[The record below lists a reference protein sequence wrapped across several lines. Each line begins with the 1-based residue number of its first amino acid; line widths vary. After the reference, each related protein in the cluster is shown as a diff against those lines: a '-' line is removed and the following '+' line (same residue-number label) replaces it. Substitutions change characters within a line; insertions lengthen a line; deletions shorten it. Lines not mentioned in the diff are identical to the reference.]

1 MLSRRS
7 ALPSRVFGLA
17 LPLAAAT
24 AAVREPPSL
33 AEALARADEQYARRA
48 EGARGALA
56 LPGPVEEAIAGYRR
70 ALCLR
75 PDSAEAR
82 FRLLRALFF
91 RATFCGSGPEER
103 KRLFEEARR
112 IGEEGVARLDAAAAG
127 RTGAARAAA
136 LRRVPGAG
144 EVVFWA
150 AVAWG
155 EWALGRGR
163 FAAARAGAPGRI
175 RHLAQLVIDVDP
187 DLEEGGGYR
196 VLGRLHDQSPSIPFV
211 TGWVSREMSLRCLR
225 QAYAAFPDNTVN
237 QYFLAEAILRHD
249 PSHREEAR
257 SLLSRLAAV
266 EPKEEYRVEDAH
278 YGALARDLL
287 ARMR

>member
-1 MLSRRS
+1 MVSRRG
-7 ALPSRVFGLA
+7 ARPSTVFGLS
-17 LPLAAAT
+17 LTLAAAT
-24 AAVREPPSL
+24 AAGRESPSF
-33 AEALARADEQYARRA
+33 AEALAQADEQYARRA

-56 LPGPVEEAIAGYRR
+56 LPGPVEEAIAGYRQ
-70 ALCLR
+70 ALSLR
-75 PDSAEAR
+75 PDSTEAR
-82 FRLLRALFF
+82 SGLVRALFF
-91 RATFCGSGPEER
+91 RATFCGSSPEEK
-103 KRLFEEARR
+103 KRIFEEARR

-127 RTGAARAAA
+127 TEGAARAAA

-155 EWALGRGR
+155 EWALGRR
-163 FAAARAGAPGRI
+163 RLAAVRAGAPGRI
-175 RHLAQLVIDVDP
+175 RDLAQLVIDVDP

-211 TGWVSREMSLRCLR
+211 TGWVSRETSLRCLR

-249 PSHREEAR
+249 HSHREEAR
-257 SLLSRLAAV
+257 TLLARLAAV

-278 YGALARDLL
+278 YAALARDLL